1 MATLKTAELKIN
13 GDRLWGSLME
23 MAKIG
28 ATPKGGVCRLA
39 LTDLDRQGRDLF
51 VRWCREAGCTVKVD
65 RMGNIFARRAGR
77 NNDLAPVGTG
87 SHLDSQPTGGRFDGV
102 YGVLAGLEVIRT
114 LNDLGLE
121 TERPVEASVW
131 TNEEGSRFAPAMVA
145 SGVYAGVFTLEYGLS
160 RADADGLTMGEEL
173 QRIGYAGTEPV
184 GGRAVHAFFETH
196 IEQGPILEAEGQTIG
211 VVTDAQGQRW
221 YELTLTGQDSHAGP
235 TPMPVRRDA
244 LLGAARVIQL
254 VNEIGLK
261 HAPRAVST
269 VGMINSYPNS
279 RNVIPGRTFLTV
291 DFRCPDNDELARMDA
306 ELKEGVARIAAQGR
320 LEFDLK
326 QIFQY
331 DCVHF
336 DESCVAMVRAGAQ
349 ALGYSTRDIVS
360 GAGHDACYMSQ
371 VTPTAMIFVPCI
383 GGISHNE
390 IEDAK
395 PEWIE
400 AGGNVLLQAMLAKA
414 NELPVAAAAVEAA
427 GVLA

>member
-1 MATLKTAELKIN
+1 MGDAKSSELRIN
-13 GDRLWGSLME
+13 GNRLWASLME

-28 ATPKGGVCRLA
+28 ATPKGGVCRLT
-39 LTDLDRQGRDLF
+39 LTDLDKQGRDLF
-51 VRWCREAGCTVKVD
+51 VRWCQEAGCSVKVD
-65 RMGNIFARRAGR
+65 QMGNIFARRPGR
-77 NNDLAPVGTG
+77 NNNLAPVGTG

-114 LNDLGLE
+114 LNDHGIE

-131 TNEEGSRFAPAMVA
+131 TNEEGSRFAPAMVG
-145 SGVYAGVFTLEYGLS
+145 SGVYAGVFSLDYGHSRTDQDGKTLG
-160 RADADGLTMGEEL
+160 DEL
-173 QRIGYAGTEPV
+173 KRIGYLGSEPM
-184 GGRAVHAFFETH
+184 GNRPVHAFFETH

-221 YELTLTGQDSHAGP
+221 YELTLTGQESHAGP

-244 LLGAARVIQL
+244 LLGAAKVVQL
-254 VNEIGLK
+254 VREIGLK
-261 HAPRAVST
+261 HAPLAVST
-269 VGMINSYPNS
+269 VGMLNVYPNS
-279 RNVIPGRTFLTV
+279 RNVIPGRAWLTV
-291 DFRCPDNDELARMDA
+291 DFRCPHDDQLLQMEA
-306 ELKEGVARIAAQGR
+306 ELKEGVAKIAAEGK
-320 LEFDLK
+320 LEHDLK

-336 DESCVAMVRAGAQ
+336 DESCVEMVRSGAKR
-349 ALGYSTRDIVS
+349 LGYGTREIVS
-360 GAGHDACYMSQ
+360 GAGHDACYMST

-400 AGGNVLLQAMLAKA
+400 AGGNVLFQAMLAKA
-414 NELPVAAAAVEAA
+414 NELPVTGKSRETVAVA
-427 GVLA
+427 

>member
-254 VNEIGLK
+254 VNEIGLN

-414 NELPVAAAAVEAA
+414 NELPVTAAAVEAV

>member
-65 RMGNIFARRAGR
+65 RMGNIFARRPGR

-160 RADADGLTMGEEL
+160 RADAEGKTMGEEL

-414 NELPVAAAAVEAA
+414 NELPVAATAVEAV